1 MGIVYKARQ
10 TSMKRIVAL
19 KMLGSYAA
27 AFPGI
32 ADRIQIEAEAAGS
45 LRHPHIVTIHDV
57 GEHEGRPFFSME
69 FIEGAGLD
77 KFIGPEGFR
86 PATPTVEKS
95 SLREHQSATI
105 RLMGKVVRAVDYAH
119 RRGVLHRDIKPAN
132 IIIDSAGEPH
142 LTDFGL
148 AKVMGRASVS
158 ATASGSILGT
168 PAYMAPEQASGD
180 SKNASTAAD
189 IYSLGAVLYEMLL
202 CQPPF
207 LGTTPL
213 ETLRSV
219 IETEPKHPS
228 SFGRG
233 VDRDLATVCLK
244 CLEKDPQRRYT
255 SASALADDLDRW
267 LDGKPIEAR
276 PVRPAERFWRW
287 CRRKPALVA
296 LLAVVLLAAMVI
308 GFMSYRLWEQNNERS
323 IVELRGQKDR
333 LADRIDKEW
342 REAGRVSISISAE
355 DISSLSGNTIPFEG
369 DESVLNLG
377 LNGGARM
384 ESTPHYTILDVF
396 APFANTLRTNIALR
410 PVAVNP
416 PDDAL
421 GGNTPRRVAFK
432 LLLYTTVSNSV
443 EGFVR
448 GETDVMQ
455 TSPMAYLSIR
465 DRGVPVT
472 LLAQQLHQSNSY
484 VRGAIFTRT
493 GSGIEKL
500 SDLKG
505 QTFAFSTSDP
515 ALSPHFAKS
524 ELFRAGVY
532 ARDLASWTNARP
544 GRPLQLVREGS
555 FSAGSAKYGDVE
567 RLIQAG
573 APIKIIHEF
582 RAPSQVWIA
591 AAKADSGSVEAF
603 RTSLLLMRDLDM
615 LSAIDVD
622 LTGFAPASLS
632 DFDPIKEVL
641 EQARLFD
648 GPELSAK

>member
-1 MGIVYKARQ
+1 
-10 TSMKRIVAL
+10 MKRIVAL

-86 PATPTVEKS
+86 PATAISEKS
-95 SLREHQSATI
+95 SLRDHQSATI

-132 IIIDSAGEPH
+132 IIIDSVGEPH

-158 ATASGSILGT
+158 GTASGSILGT

-189 IYSLGAVLYEMLL
+189 VYSLGAVLYEMLL
-202 CQPPF
+202 GQPPF
-207 LGTTPL
+207 LGPTPL
-213 ETLRSV
+213 ETLRCV
-219 IETEPKHPS
+219 IEKEPKHPS

-233 VDRDLATVCLK
+233 VDRDLATICLK
-244 CLEKDPQRRYT
+244 CLEKDPQRRYS

-267 LDGKPIEAR
+267 LDGEPIEAR

-287 CRRKPALVA
+287 CRRKPAVA
-296 LLAVVLLAAMVI
+296 VLLAGVGLLLMAATMF
-308 GFMSYRLWEQNNERS
+308 GLMAYRLTKKDLERS
-323 IVELRGQKDR
+323 QRDLLSQDR
-333 LADRIDKEW
+333 ALANRIDAEW
-342 REAGRVSISISAE
+342 REAGRRSIRVSAEEISA
-355 DISSLSGNTIPFEG
+355 LTRNAIPVEG
-369 DESVLNLG
+369 DEFLLTLG

-384 ESTPHYTILDVF
+384 DSTPHYTIWSGF
-396 APFANTLRTNIALR
+396 APMANALRTSLAPR
-410 PVAVNP
+410 PMFF
-416 PDDAL
+416 DI
-421 GGNTPRRVAFK
+421 
-432 LLLYTTVSNSV
+432 LLYTTISNAV
-443 EGFVR
+443 EGFIS
-448 GETDVMQ
+448 GELDVMQ

-524 ELFRAGVY
+524 ELFQAGVY
-532 ARDLASWTNARP
+532 GSDLASWTNARP

-555 FSAGSAKYGDVE
+555 FAAGSAKYGDVE

-591 AAKADSGSVEAF
+591 AAKADSGSVKAF
-603 RTSLLLMRDLDM
+603 RNSLLLMRDVDM
-615 LSAIDVD
+615 QSAIDVD